1 MHAYTWFAL
10 VMGFTW
16 VFSLFHVD
24 VLDGFNA
31 PAAATNL
38 SCRKMAV
45 VPPVNAAGA
54 GAASAGAGAAVAA
67 AASFDL
73 NMAVYDPG

>member
-38 SCRKMAV
+38 SCRNMAV

>member
-1 MHAYTWFAL
+1 MHAYTWFVL

-31 PAAATNL
+31 PAAATNFDSNINL
-38 SCRKMAV
+38 EEEEAGRVHARK
-45 VPPVNAAGA
+45 
-54 GAASAGAGAAVAA
+54 
-67 AASFDL
+67 L
-73 NMAVYDPG
+73 